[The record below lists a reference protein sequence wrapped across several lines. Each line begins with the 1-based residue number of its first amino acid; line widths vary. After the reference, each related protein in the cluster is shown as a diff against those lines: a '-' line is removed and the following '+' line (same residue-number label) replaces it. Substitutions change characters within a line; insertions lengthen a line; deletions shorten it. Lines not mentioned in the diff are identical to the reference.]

1 MHFPNIKNI
10 ECATLV
16 KQMSCAAKDHRKL
29 FREHKCLI
37 GTVPKTHLIRVYE
50 KKIILETHKRT
61 IKEKHLPHSPG
72 SSKQE

>member
-50 KKIILETHKRT
+50 KKNNT
-61 IKEKHLPHSPG
+61 
-72 SSKQE
+72 